1 MSIRSHWGNIGSRV
15 RLASDCRLPA
25 LCPDSAGA
33 VVGSDSK
40 NITPLRRNALISA
53 NWRHRAKLVG
63 EKMTIDDYLR
73 LIDEAKVYDVARRTP
88 LELATNLSLRLGN
101 RILMKREDLQPV
113 FSFKLRGAYNRIAN
127 LPQEALDAGVICSSA
142 GNHAQGVA
150 LAARRRNVRAVIV
163 MPTTTPSIKV
173 DAVVSLGGEVILHGD
188 NYDEAYS
195 RAKEL
200 EAAQGLTFIHP
211 FDDPAVIAGQGTIGR
226 EIIDQLEEDVQAIF
240 VPIGG
245 GGLIAGIGAYVK
257 GKRPD
262 IKIIGIEPEDSAA
275 MRDSLAANEIVTLD
289 HVGIF
294 ADGVAVRRVGDE
306 TFRLCQQLVDEVVTV
321 DTDQICA
328 GIRDI
333 FEDTRSI
340 VEPAGALAVAG
351 AKKYIAAK
359 HIEGGAFVVINCG
372 ANVNFDRLRHI
383 AERAAVGEQREML
396 LGVEI
401 PEKPGSFHT
410 FCEAIGRRGITEF
423 NYRYSDA
430 RKAHIFVCVELR
442 NGAAEH
448 AELVEKLTELGF
460 PFADLSDNEMA
471 KLHVRHMVGGS
482 AAKIANERI
491 FRFEFPERPGALL
504 GFLKAIGTDWNI
516 SLFHYRNHG
525 SDYGRILAGIQ
536 VPDDESKELEAHLSD
551 LGYSYSE
558 ESDNPAY
565 TMFLS

>member
-1 MSIRSHWGNIGSRV
+1 M
-15 RLASDCRLPA
+15 
-25 LCPDSAGA
+25 
-33 VVGSDSK
+33 
-40 NITPLRRNALISA
+40 
-53 NWRHRAKLVG
+53 
-63 EKMTIDDYLR
+63 EIDEYIR
-73 LIDEAKVYDVARRTP
+73 LIDEASVYDVASETP
-88 LELATNLSLRLGN
+88 LELAGNLSARLGN
-101 RILMKREDLQPV
+101 RILMKREDLQQV
-113 FSFKLRGAYNRIAN
+113 FSFKLRGAYNKLAT
-127 LPQEALDAGVICSSA
+127 LSQEALDAGVICSSA

-150 LAARRRNVRAVIV
+150 LAAQRKDVRAVIV
-163 MPTTTPSIKV
+163 MPNTTPSIKV
-173 DAVVSLGGEVILHGD
+173 DAVRALGGEVVLHGD
-188 NYDEAYS
+188 TYDDAHA

-200 EAAQGLTFIHP
+200 EQEQGLTFIHP

-226 EIIDQLEEDVQAIF
+226 ELLNQLEEDVQAIF

-245 GGLIAGIGAYVK
+245 GGLIAGIAAYVK

-262 IKIIGIEPEDSAA
+262 IKIIGVEPEDSAA
-275 MRDSLAANEIVTLD
+275 MKESLAAGELITLD
-289 HVGIF
+289 HAGIF
-294 ADGVAVRRVGDE
+294 ADGVAVRRVGEE
-306 TFRLCQQLVDEVVTV
+306 TFRLCQQLVDEIITV

-351 AKKYIAAK
+351 AKKYIAASN
-359 HIEGGAFVVINCG
+359 IQEQTFVVINCG

-401 PEKPGSFHT
+401 PEEPGSFRK

-423 NYRYSDA
+423 NYRYSDS
-430 RKAHIFVCVELR
+430 RKAHIFVGVELR
-442 NGAAEH
+442 HGADEH
-448 AELVEKLTELGF
+448 AELVAKLTRLGF
-460 PFADLSDNEMA
+460 PLVDLSDNEMA

-482 AAKIANERI
+482 AAKIENERI

-504 GFLKAIGTDWNI
+504 DFLKAIGTDWNI

-536 VPDDESKELEAHLSD
+536 VPDEDSDELEAHLAD

-565 TMFLS
+565 AMFLS